1 MKYKK
6 ELGQCFLNN
15 DIIAE
20 KVVSKIESNEN
31 DEIIEIGGGA
41 GALTKFL
48 ISIPQKKI
56 TVLELDPSWIS
67 FLKNKFKNEKNLEI
81 VEVNALNF
89 NLPENFRGHMISN
102 VPYYISYEIINKIIS
117 WRNKIKSAILILQ
130 DEVAKKLHSESE
142 SPISVILQIFFEIK
156 IYEKIEKNDCFPIP
170 NIFSRVIKLI
180 PIKNS
185 EIINYEKFCTFL
197 SAIYKQPRKTIKN
210 NIKGSIYEKKFDEN
224 FLLKRAQELSKKE
237 ILELWGKINNK

>member
-56 TVLELDPSWIS
+56 TV
-67 FLKNKFKNEKNLEI
+67 
-81 VEVNALNF
+81 
-89 NLPENFRGHMISN
+89 
-102 VPYYISYEIINKIIS
+102 
-117 WRNKIKSAILILQ
+117 
-130 DEVAKKLHSESE
+130 
-142 SPISVILQIFFEIK
+142 
-156 IYEKIEKNDCFPIP
+156 
-170 NIFSRVIKLI
+170 
-180 PIKNS
+180 
-185 EIINYEKFCTFL
+185 
-197 SAIYKQPRKTIKN
+197 
-210 NIKGSIYEKKFDEN
+210 
-224 FLLKRAQELSKKE
+224 
-237 ILELWGKINNK
+237 